1 MLEKVPTAE
10 ELNQLI
16 GEDIFKIWSAIN
28 NFIKDN
34 YDMEMIWDNGG
45 KAGVFELKYRK
56 GGRTFCALYPRE
68 KGICVLIILGKNE
81 REKFEASRENFS
93 AYINNLYDNTH
104 QYHDGKWLC
113 LDITNSSLIED
124 IERLLLI
131 KKKPNKKRGIKN
143 EN

>member
-1 MLEKVPTAE
+1 MFEKVPKAE
-10 ELNQLI
+10 ELNQLM
-16 GEDIFKIWSAIN
+16 GEDIFKTWSAIN

-68 KGICVLIILGKNE
+68 KGICILIIFGKNE
-81 REKFEASRENFS
+81 REKFEASRGNFS
-93 AYINNLYDNTH
+93 TYINNLYDNTH